1 MEKVII
7 ESFTLDHT
15 KVKAPYVRKISEE
28 KGPKGDIVTN
38 FDVRLTQPNL
48 QAIPTG
54 GMHTLEHLLAL
65 YLRPR
70 IPGYLDCS
78 PFGCRTGFHLLCWGS
93 HNAHDVAVA
102 LKEALQLVLET
113 KWEDV
118 PATTAKECGNYRDHS
133 LFCAKEWAQQ
143 VLEQGISEDP
153 YVRKIV

>member
-38 FDVRLTQPNL
+38 FDVRLTQPN
-48 QAIPTG
+48 
-54 GMHTLEHLLAL
+54 LLAL

-102 LKEALQLVLET
+102 LKEALQLVLT
-113 KWEDV
+113 TNWEDV

-143 VLEQGISEDP
+143 VLDQGISEDP